1 MSNKATI
8 EDFARMCHS
17 YHDCIDYPLHDED
30 VLCMMDDALV
40 MNDFSKLDYMNNAVY
55 EWATAHD

>member
-1 MSNKATI
+1 MSNKAT
-8 EDFARMCHS
+8 
-17 YHDCIDYPLHDED
+17 
-30 VLCMMDDALV
+30 MDDALV

>member
-1 MSNKATI
+1 MNNKATM

-17 YHDCIDYPLHDED
+17 HDCIDCPLYDED

-40 MNDFSKLDYMNNAVY
+40 TNDFSKLDYMNNAVY
-55 EWATAHD
+55 EWSVAHN

>member
-1 MSNKATI
+1 M

-17 YHDCIDYPLHDED
+17 YHDCIDCPLHDED

-55 EWATAHD
+55 EWSIAHD

>member
-1 MSNKATI
+1 MSSKATM

-17 YHDCIDYPLHDED
+17 YHDCIDCPLHDE
-30 VLCMMDDALV
+30 DALV

-55 EWATAHD
+55 EWSTAHD